1 MAKKI
6 AYVTKKQPGLR
17 GKPSKKSI
25 ELEKK
30 LKEQDA
36 LKRKLED
43 EHAEKKL
50 KKRLND
56 QIEKETPEPVVSGR
70 VHGEPSVEFDE

>member
-30 LKEQDA
+30 LRKKVDVVTYDSLNPL
-36 LKRKLED
+36 LKDRILRE
-43 EHAEKKL
+43 EVRIL
-50 KKRLND
+50 
-56 QIEKETPEPVVSGR
+56 
-70 VHGEPSVEFDE
+70 

>member
-1 MAKKI
+1 MARKI

-17 GKPSKKSI
+17 GKRPTRADR
-25 ELEKK
+25 LAQK

-43 EHAEKKL
+43 EHAEKKF
-50 KKRLND
+50 KKRLGD

-70 VHGEPSVEFDE
+70 AYGEPSVEFDQ